1 MLHILEPASS
11 CLEARLYPTVLIVEV
26 AVAVNRFNVRAYG
39 IWLNS
44 NAEVLVSEEYIQ
56 GRRIVK
62 FPGGGLEYGEG
73 LTECLFREWQEE
85 TGLEI
90 EIIRHYY
97 TTDFFQPSA
106 FNQAEQVLSIYYL
119 VRPVAANGHSMPKLD
134 ENGADENIRFSWV
147 SITQLSPELFTL
159 PIDKVVADKLV
170 HDFGEWTLY
179 PVN

>member
-1 MLHILEPASS
+1 MEI
-11 CLEARLYPTVLIVEV
+11 

-39 IWLNS
+39 IWINS

-56 GRRIVK
+56 NRRIVK

-73 LTECLFREWQEE
+73 LTDCLFREWREE

-106 FNQAEQVLSIYYL
+106 FNQAEQVLSVYYL
-119 VRPVAANGHSMPKLD
+119 VRAVDADARSIPHLNGGTTS
-134 ENGADENIRFSWV
+134 ENIRFSWV

-159 PIDKVVADKLV
+159 PIDKMVAEKLA

-179 PVN
+179 PVS